1 MPLTSIV
8 FYLLRTAAKVLD
20 NTKNIIVRE
29 PSGSTTSPFDYGSGQ
44 IDPIA
49 ALDPGLVYDHDS
61 SDIINF
67 LCSTGATPAQLRN
80 LTGELVTCKSPLI
93 PSYNFNYPSIG
104 ISSLNGSVSVYRTV
118 THYGNSQ
125 SVYIASV
132 KSPAGVYVTVAP
144 YMLKF
149 NSVGEKQTYR
159 VDFKPFKDS
168 NGSFVFGSITWSDG
182 RHVVRSPIAL
192 NVVSI

>member
-1 MPLTSIV
+1 M

-29 PSGSTTSPFDYGSGQ
+29 PSGSTTSPFDYGSGH

-61 SDIINF
+61 NDIINF

-93 PSYNFNYPSIG
+93 PFYNFNYPSIS
-104 ISSLNGSVSVYRTV
+104 ISSLNESISVYRTV
-118 THYGNSQ
+118 TYYGNSQ

-132 KSPAGVYVTVAP
+132 KSPAGVNVTVAP
-144 YMLKF
+144 YKLEF
-149 NSVGEKQTYR
+149 NGVGEKQTYR